1 MLLPFIRAA
10 RTWPDP
16 TLRPRGRRRPPSP
29 RPSSMLN
36 VTFNHT

>member
-10 RTWPDP
+10 PDLAGSDAAP
-16 TLRPRGRRRPPSP
+16 ARLAPPPSP

-36 VTFNHT
+36 VTFNHP